1 MKRVLAAMAVSALGL
16 VVLLGGAAAGIGPF
30 ATAATQICGKYDTAP
45 VQGGRYIVQNDLWGA
60 DDPQCLNVFD
70 TGFQVTVGDH
80 TSTNGPASYP
90 SIYQGCHYGLCSTGT
105 EYPRLVTDLGS
116 ITSSWAFNVTNAPDD
131 KYDVAYDLWFDPEP
145 RVGGAPTGAELM
157 IWLNQ
162 KADPPP
168 IGTKRDTVTI
178 AGRQW
183 DVWVGTNTVPVISY
197 VLVGAQTTSVSNLP
211 LTDFVTDA
219 QQSPGTRTPVVRPD
233 WYLTSIE
240 AGFEPWTNGRAWARG
255 RSRSPASASD
265 PPARRP
271 VRLSPPRP
279 VPGSGRRPGPCGPGG
294 GELVAERVFGVA
306 DGRGDLRAVLQL
318 VVQAGERERVALVD
332 RVVVGLVGELQ
343 GEDPEVGEVLPVDAR
358 EGLGDHHPQAE
369 VARAD
374 RGVLAGAALAVV
386 VAADDRVAGLV
397 LDLLGLGRVV
407 ARRPG

>member
-1 MKRVLAAMAVSALGL
+1 MKRVLAAMAVSAFGL
-16 VVLLGGAAAGIGPF
+16 VVLLAGAAAEVGPF
-30 ATAATQICGKYDTAP
+30 ATAAAQICGKYDTAP
-45 VQGGRYIVQNDLWGA
+45 VQGGRYIVQNNVWGA
-60 DDPQCLNVFD
+60 EDPQCLNVFD
-70 TGFQVTVGDH
+70 TGFEVTVGDH

-116 ITSSWAFNVTNAPDD
+116 ITSSWAFEVTNAPDD

-197 VLVGAQTTSVSNLP
+197 VLVGAQTTSVTDLP

-219 QQSPGTRTPVVRPD
+219 QRSTGSRAPVVQPD

-240 AGFEPWTNGRAWARG
+240 AGFEPWTNGQGMAT
-255 RSRSPASASD
+255 RSFSIT
-265 PPARRP
+265 
-271 VRLSPPRP
+271 
-279 VPGSGRRPGPCGPGG
+279 
-294 GELVAERVFGVA
+294 RVCV
-306 DGRGDLRAVLQL
+306 
-318 VVQAGERERVALVD
+318 
-332 RVVVGLVGELQ
+332 
-343 GEDPEVGEVLPVDAR
+343 
-358 EGLGDHHPQAE
+358 
-369 VARAD
+369 
-374 RGVLAGAALAVV
+374 
-386 VAADDRVAGLV
+386 
-397 LDLLGLGRVV
+397 
-407 ARRPG
+407 